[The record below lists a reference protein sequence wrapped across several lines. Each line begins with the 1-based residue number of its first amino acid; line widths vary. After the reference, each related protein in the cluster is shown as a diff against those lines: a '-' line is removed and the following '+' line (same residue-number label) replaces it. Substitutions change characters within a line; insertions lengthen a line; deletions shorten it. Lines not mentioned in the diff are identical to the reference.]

1 MKVTAFDSPKTI
13 CQARLITEL
22 HTIRCTCLSSY
33 FTRLQV
39 YNSYCLKNKRL
50 S

>member
-39 YNSYCLKNKRL
+39 YNSYCL
-50 S
+50 